1 MNLGFCGA
9 VGRMAGSFGVHV
21 VRCLRG
27 GVGGWVV
34 GSVS

>member
-1 MNLGFCGA
+1 MNLGFCG
-9 VGRMAGSFGVHV
+9 VGRMGGSFGVHV